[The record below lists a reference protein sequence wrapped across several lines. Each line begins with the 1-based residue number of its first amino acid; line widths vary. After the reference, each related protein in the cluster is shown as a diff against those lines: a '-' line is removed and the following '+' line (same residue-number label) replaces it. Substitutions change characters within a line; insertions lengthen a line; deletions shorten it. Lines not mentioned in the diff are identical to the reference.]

1 MIAVIY
7 AHPYPMH
14 SRAGRALAAAIENLP
29 SVHVGTPI
37 QQTALFCGMQWLPPC
52 IVHRAGKV
60 SDEELLLAAEGY
72 RLRLIVELMFH
83 GVAPRVAGAQE
94 LPHAR

>member
-37 QQTALFCGMQWLPPC
+37 RQTALFCGRQWLPPC
-52 IVHRAGKV
+52 IVHRAGKI
-60 SDEELLLAAEGY
+60 SDE
-72 RLRLIVELMFH
+72 ELMFH
-83 GVAPRVAGAQE
+83 GVAPRVAGAQV